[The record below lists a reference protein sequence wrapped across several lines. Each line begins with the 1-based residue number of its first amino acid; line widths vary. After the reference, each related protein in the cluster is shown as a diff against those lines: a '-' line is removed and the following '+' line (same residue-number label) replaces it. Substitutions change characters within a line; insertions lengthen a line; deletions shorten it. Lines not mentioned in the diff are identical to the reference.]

1 MLNILRRAEVFDFM
15 IGPFNL
21 KNEDIDDEIANYDD
35 IAMEMKL
42 FGQSAYL
49 HVDFLARETKI
60 PCRGGATFNSKKKP
74 KVENIEMTSKIC
86 KKKVYVPKNGLRMLD
101 VPHGLYKYFIQLILG
116 TIMIHHKKDISGDCM
131 RLVIYWVED
140 RAIYVPHLLDKK
152 LHYSLEESKK
162 KNIKFS
168 FPGTLQKIID
178 LYRLGDQTSPLRTY
192 IRR

>member
-1 MLNILRRAEVFDFM
+1 M

-21 KNEDIDDEIANYDD
+21 KNEDIDDDIVNYDD

-49 HVDFLARETKI
+49 HIDFLARETKI
-60 PCRGGATFNSKKKP
+60 PCIGGTTFNSEKKP

-86 KKKVYVPKNGLRMLD
+86 KKKVYVPKNSLRMLD
-101 VPHGLYKYFIQLILG
+101 VPHGLYTYFIQLILG

-168 FPGTLQKIID
+168 FPGTLQKNID